1 MTLAMTKTHA
11 CAALAGIFLL
21 AAPLTAM
28 AGETV
33 EIHGILEDTS
43 AGTILITDASSYMV
57 RGIDASGLD
66 GRKAIVLGDQ
76 GRDNGVEFIDA
87 LEIKIAQ

>member
-1 MTLAMTKTHA
+1 MKDHVRTFLVTL
-11 CAALAGIFLL
+11 CLATTPT
-21 AAPLTAM
+21 PLI

-33 EIHGILEDTS
+33 EIHGILEETS
-43 AGTILITDASSYMV
+43 SGTVLVTDASSYMV

-66 GRKAIVLGDQ
+66 GREAIVLGDQ
-76 GRDNGVEFIDA
+76 GEDNGVEYIDA

>member
-1 MTLAMTKTHA
+1 MKRQVRTLLFTL
-11 CAALAGIFLL
+11 C
-21 AAPLTAM
+21 LTAHPALFH

-33 EIHGILEDTS
+33 EIHGILEETTS
-43 AGTILITDASSYMV
+43 GTILVTDASSYMV

-76 GRDNGVEFIDA
+76 GQDNGLEYIDA
-87 LEIKIAQ
+87 MEIKIAQ

>member
-1 MTLAMTKTHA
+1 MKHHA
-11 CAALAGIFLL
+11 CLLLLTLCL
-21 AAPLTAM
+21 AAVPTFLH

-33 EIHGILEDTS
+33 EIHGILEETTS
-43 AGTILITDASSYMV
+43 GMILVTDASSYMV

-76 GRDNGVEFIDA
+76 GEDNGLDYIDA
-87 LEIKIAQ
+87 MEIKIAQ